1 MDFVEFFAGVGLV
14 REGLSHDEWNCV
26 WANDISADKRDTYI
40 QNFGSEHFH
49 LGDIWDVA
57 EAPDSVPNDV
67 FLYTASFP
75 CTDLSDAG
83 ERKGLA
89 GSESG
94 TLNALLEIL
103 TAKRQQGGAPPVVM
117 LENVR
122 GFLTSKGGS
131 DVAFTVRALNE
142 LGYLVDIVELDASY
156 FTPQSR
162 QRVFLVA
169 VEQGLAEVAT
179 HVKRHEVSLDR
190 WWSLFDKEP
199 ALRSS
204 SLADIIKGNDDLG
217 WCLLDLAT
225 PGRTTD
231 VLADIIEDNLEIP
244 PELWWSDERSTKLFN
259 QMNDRHQATLLAMSE
274 LEQSSYGTVF
284 RRMRKGRSM
293 AEMRTDGIAGCLR
306 TPRGGSSKQIVICAG
321 FGEWRV
327 RLLTPREYA
336 RLQGVRESFELPENA
351 NKGYFAMG
359 DAVCVP
365 AIEYL
370 SENVLLN
377 LYGRHL
383 EMIGQPAGV

>member
-14 REGLSHDEWNCV
+14 REGLSRDQWNCI
-26 WANDISADKRDTYI
+26 WANDICADKGDTYTL
-40 QNFGSEHFH
+40 NFGDDHFQ

-57 EAPDSVPNDV
+57 GAPELVPNGA

-75 CTDLSDAG
+75 CTDLSEAG
-83 ERKGLA
+83 SREGLA
-89 GSESG
+89 GAESG
-94 TLNALLEIL
+94 TLIALLEIL
-103 TAKRQQGGAPPVVM
+103 RAKHRLGVAPPVIM

-122 GFLTSKGGS
+122 GFLTSEGGR

-142 LGYLVDIVELDASY
+142 LGYLVDIIELDASY

-162 QRVFLVA
+162 QRVFLLA
-169 VEQGLAEVAT
+169 VERGLAEVAT
-179 HVKRHEVSLDR
+179 HVKRQGELLDY
-190 WWSLFDKEP
+190 WWSRFHEEP
-199 ALRSS
+199 VLRSS
-204 SLADIIKGNDDLG
+204 SLEDIIRNNDDLG
-217 WCLLDLAT
+217 WCLVDLKT
-225 PGRTTD
+225 PDRTKA
-231 VLADIIEDNLEIP
+231 VLADIIEVDLEASS
-244 PELWWSDERSTKLFN
+244 ELWWSDERSAKLFN
-259 QMNDRHQATLLAMSE
+259 QMSDRHRATLLEMSE
-274 LEQSSYGTVF
+274 QEEWSYGTVF

-321 FGEWRV
+321 FGQWRV

-336 RLQGVRESFELPENA
+336 RLQGVRESFELPDNA

-377 LYGRHL
+377 LYERYRK
-383 EMIGQPAGV
+383 MVGQPIVA

>member
-14 REGLSHDEWNCV
+14 REGLSRDQWNCV
-26 WANDISADKRDTYI
+26 WANDICADKGSTYTA
-40 QNFGSEHFH
+40 NYGSGHFQ

-57 EAPDSVPNDV
+57 KAPESIPNSA

-75 CTDLSDAG
+75 CTDLSEAG
-83 ERKGLA
+83 ARKGLA
-89 GSESG
+89 GAESG

-103 TAKRQQGGAPPVVM
+103 RTKQGQGVAPPVVM

-122 GFLTSKGGS
+122 GFLTSKDGR

-142 LGYLVDIVELDASY
+142 LGYLVDIIELDASY

-169 VEQGLAEVAT
+169 VERGLAEVAAY
-179 HVKRHEVSLDR
+179 VKRPGVCLDN
-190 WWSLFDKEP
+190 WWSLFDREP

-204 SLADIIKGNDDLG
+204 SLERIIRNHDNLG
-217 WCLLDLAT
+217 WCLLDLTT
-225 PGRTTD
+225 PVRTTA
-231 VLADIIEDNLEIP
+231 VLADIIEDDMDESSN
-244 PELWWSDERSTKLFN
+244 LWWSDERVSKLFD
-259 QMNDRHQATLLAMSE
+259 QMSDAHKATLLAMSE
-274 LEQSSYGTVF
+274 QEGWSYGTVF
-284 RRMRKGRSM
+284 RRMRKGKSM

-336 RLQGVRESFELPENA
+336 RLQGVRDSFELPDNA

-370 SENVLLN
+370 SGNVLLN
-377 LYGRHL
+377 LYQRYR
-383 EMIGQPAGV
+383 EMIGDAIAV